1 MQLADKVAVITGG
14 TRGIGAAM
22 AHRFVDAGANV
33 VLVARHAPDSELL
46 ESLQRDGQQVVAV
59 VGAIDDPDFGQALAA
74 QVAEQFGQIDI
85 LVNNAGITRDMLAM
99 RMTPAQFDEVVQVN
113 LNGTFYVTQPI
124 FKRMLKARNGV
135 IVNVASVVG
144 LTGNIGQ
151 ANYAASK
158 AGIIGL
164 TKTLA
169 QEGAL
174 RGVRVNALAPGM
186 IQTAM
191 TDALSDAA
199 QAAILERIALKRL
212 GVPDEIAHAAQF
224 LIEND
229 YITGQV
235 VTVDG
240 GLS

>member
-1 MQLADKVAVITGG
+1 MQLADKVAIITGG
-14 TRGIGAAM
+14 SRGIGAAI
-22 AHRFVDAGANV
+22 AQRFVDAGANV
-33 VLVARHAPDSELL
+33 VLVARHAPDAEFL
-46 ESLQRDGQQVVAV
+46 ESLQRPGQEVVPI
-59 VGAIDDPDFGQALAA
+59 VGAIDDPDFGRALAD
-74 QVAEQFGQIDI
+74 QVNERFGRIDI

-99 RMTPAQFDEVVQVN
+99 RMTPDQFDEVVRVN
-113 LNGTFYVTQPI
+113 LNGTFYITQPI
-124 FKRMLKARNGV
+124 FKRMLKARTGV

-144 LTGNIGQ
+144 ITGNIGQ

-186 IQTAM
+186 IDTAM
-191 TDALSDAA
+191 TEVLSAAA
-199 QAAILERIALKRL
+199 QQAILERIALKRL
-212 GVPDEIAHAAQF
+212 GAPDEVAHAAQF